1 MDLQLSGQHVLIT
14 GGSKGIGFACAQ
26 GFLREGARVSL
37 VARDAA
43 TLAKARDQ
51 LLLEFP
57 NLNHDI
63 GIYSADLKDPA
74 AAKAAMDAAVA
85 LHGAVDVLVNSAG
98 AAQRTP
104 HDELSPAAWRAAMD
118 AKFFTYIHMMD
129 AVIKTMGARG
139 QGAVVNVI
147 GAGGKHASNIHLPGG
162 AANAALM
169 LASSGL
175 ATAYAPRGVR
185 VNAVN
190 PGQTQTERLQGG
202 LAAMAKADGISV
214 DAALARATQSVPL
227 GRLAQP
233 EEIANAVLFLASSKA
248 SYITGVV
255 VAMDGASHPMV
266 V

>member
-1 MDLQLSGQHVLIT
+1 
-14 GGSKGIGFACAQ
+14 
-26 GFLREGARVSL
+26 
-37 VARDAA
+37 
-43 TLAKARDQ
+43 
-51 LLLEFP
+51 
-57 NLNHDI
+57 
-63 GIYSADLKDPA
+63 
-74 AAKAAMDAAVA
+74 
-85 LHGAVDVLVNSAG
+85 
-98 AAQRTP
+98 
-104 HDELSPAAWRAAMD
+104 MD

-139 QGAVVNVI
+139 KGCIVNVI
-147 GAGGKHASNIHLPGG
+147 GAGGKHASNFHLPGG

-175 ATAYAPRGVR
+175 ASAYAPSGVR

-202 LAAMAKADGISV
+202 LAAMAKSDGITV
-214 DAALARATQSVPL
+214 DEALMRATKSVPI

-233 EEIANAVLFLASSKA
+233 EEIANAVLFLASNKA